1 MKRFTAGMVAAL
13 TILFISSALGAESES
28 AAKYK
33 KVMNELQRKSR
44 TVSTYEFIDTA
55 ERLLLGFL
63 RTYPESPEAAGA
75 NFNLGKIYSSI
86 GKNKEAVE
94 HLNVY
99 LQADVQRDP
108 KEEGMARL
116 ALANSYLAMENFDGA
131 EKLFKE
137 LLESGV
143 LKDDRTKQMASMQMA
158 RIATLRKLKIGLP
171 AIGFSALSD
180 KGKKITLDSYKG
192 KVVLLDFWASW
203 CAPCRN
209 EMPNVKKAYSSFHDK
224 GFEIIG
230 VSLDDKKHKF
240 ESYMNTQ
247 KMPWLQIFDGKGWK
261 SEVGQLYAVNSIPA
275 TYLLDRQGKIRYKNL
290 RGKEL
295 HTAIAKLVAE
305 K

>member
-1 MKRFTAGMVAAL
+1 MKRLAAGMVAAL
-13 TILFISSALGAESES
+13 VIAYVSFALGAESES
-28 AAKYK
+28 ATEYK
-33 KVMNELQRKSR
+33 KVLNELQRKSR

-63 RTYPESPEAAGA
+63 KIYPDSPEAAGA

-86 GKNKEAVE
+86 GRNKEAID

-99 LQADVQRDP
+99 LQADVPKDQ
-108 KEEGMARL
+108 KEEGAARF

-131 EKLFKE
+131 EKLLRE
-137 LLESGV
+137 LLKSGA
-143 LKDDRTKQMASMQMA
+143 LKDNRMRQMASMQVA
-158 RIATLRKLKIGLP
+158 RIATLRKLRIGLP
-171 AIGFSALSD
+171 AIGFSMQSA
-180 KGKKITLDSYKG
+180 GGEKITLDSYKG

-209 EMPNVKKAYSSFHDK
+209 EMPNVKKVYNHFHDK

-230 VSLDDKKHKF
+230 ISLDDKKYKF
-240 ESYMNTQ
+240 DSYVDTQ
-247 KMPWLQIFDGKGWK
+247 QLPWPQIYDGKGWM

-275 TYLLDRQGKIRYKNL
+275 TYLLDRQGKIRYKNV

-295 HTAIAKLVAE
+295 HTAIAKLIAE
-305 K
+305 E